1 MSAPPTV
8 TTAPTH
14 NPTLRETPGDDNFDA
29 SRQHTIGQ
37 PISLRGIALFS
48 GKPATLTFKPAP
60 ENHGVV
66 FVRTDL
72 GNAQVPALIDH
83 VVSRSRRTALRHGE
97 AIVETCEHVLSAVAG
112 RAIDNLIIELN
123 ADETPIMDGSAAPFY
138 EALGDAGIVEQDAV
152 RRYLVVKEPV
162 AIRSENDDAT
172 IAALPAE
179 QAGMSVTYELDYS
192 NVAPYIGRQLHTY
205 EPDDPAADYAKQI
218 APSRT
223 FSTEI
228 EARAA
233 REQGLFAHLTENEAL
248 VIGEDGPLG
257 TNAFRFED
265 EPVRHKVLDLI
276 GDLSLVGAPIRGRII
291 AHKSGHPLNH
301 ELARA
306 LVKQLR
312 QQRLGSLA
320 RTSTVADVRKLFRM
334 MPHRYPM
341 LLVDRV
347 IEIDGDQ
354 RAVGVKNVTIN
365 EPFFQGHYPSTPI
378 MPGVLVVEAMAQLSG
393 VLIGQS
399 LEQVGKLPVLL
410 SLDKVKLR
418 RPVTP
423 GDQLLLEAESVRIR
437 SRIAHMRCRAYVAE
451 DIAAEAEVK
460 FMMVDDDQ
468 S

>member
-1 MSAPPTV
+1 MLTDDAPDP
-8 TTAPTH
+8 AGDG
-14 NPTLRETPGDDNFDA
+14 NPT
-29 SRQHTIGQ
+29 RQHTIEQ
-37 PISLRGIALFS
+37 PVTLRGVALFS
-48 GKPATLTFKPAP
+48 GKPATLTFRPAP
-60 ENHGVV
+60 TNYGVV

-72 GNAQVPALIDH
+72 DNAEVPALIEH
-83 VVSRSRRTALRHGE
+83 VVSRSRRTALRHGD
-97 AIVETCEHVLSAVAG
+97 ALIETCEHVLSAVAG
-112 RAIDNLIIELN
+112 RALDNLIIEVD
-123 ADETPIMDGSAAPFY
+123 ADETPIMDGSALPFY
-138 EALGDAGIVEQDAV
+138 EALGEAGRVEQDAT
-152 RRYLVVKEPV
+152 RRYLIVKEPV
-162 AIRSENDDAT
+162 AIRQDDAT
-172 IAALPAE
+172 IAAVPVDQPGL
-179 QAGMSVTYELDYS
+179 SVTYELDYAK
-192 NVAPYIGRQLHTY
+192 VAPYIGRQLHTH
-205 EPDDPAADYAKQI
+205 EVGDDYAAQI

-233 REQGLFAHLTENEAL
+233 REQGLFQHLTEDEAL
-248 VIGEDGPLG
+248 VIGEQGPLG
-257 TNAFRFED
+257 TNAFRFND

-276 GDLSLVGAPIRGRII
+276 GDLSLVGAPIQGRII

-312 QQRLGSLA
+312 QQRMSHLA
-320 RTSTVADVRKLFRM
+320 RNHTVADVRKLFRM

-347 IEIDGDQ
+347 IEIDGDR

-378 MPGVLVVEAMAQLSG
+378 MPGVLVVESMAQLSG

-423 GDQLLLEAESVRIR
+423 GDQLLLEAETVKIR